1 VNVSVPPPPL
11 PGHELLIFLLQI
23 ALLLLL
29 ARGLGRL
36 AEKLKMPAI
45 VGELLTGVVVGPSLL
60 GHLAPS
66 LEAWLFPPDKDQ
78 MHLLDGVGQL
88 AVLLLV
94 AVTGTHL
101 DQVMLRRRGGTA
113 LPVSLFGLLV
123 PLMLGVL
130 AGLAMPE
137 SLMAGDTE
145 RWVFAL
151 FLGVAMCV
159 TAIPVIAKTLS
170 DMGLLHRDVG
180 QLTLAA
186 GTVDDVVG
194 WFLLSVVAAA
204 ATVGVTARIWLSVAY
219 LIGFVLVAAVVA
231 RPLVRRIMRR
241 AARAA
246 DPDVTIA
253 GAVVI
258 VLLGAATTHALGMEP
273 VFGALVAGILI
284 GTPGAADQVKLA
296 PLRTIVLSVLTP
308 IFMATA
314 GLRMDLSALVQP
326 TVALAAL
333 AVLAIAIAGKFA
345 GVYLGA
351 RIARLGHWEGIAL
364 GAGMNSRGVIEVI
377 VAMTGLRLGVLN
389 TATYTVIVLVAVV
402 TSVMAP
408 PLLRWAMGRI
418 AHNEEEMLR
427 KATHDAWAGNSRNAT
442 ATLKGVG
449 N

>member
-1 VNVSVPPPPL
+1 MSAPPPPL
-11 PGHELLIFLLQI
+11 PGHELLIFLLQL

-36 AEKLKMPAI
+36 AERMKMPAI
-45 VGELLTGVVVGPSLL
+45 VGELLTGVIVGPSLL
-60 GHLAPS
+60 GNLAPGIA
-66 LEAWLFPPDKDQ
+66 AWLFPPDGEQ
-78 MHLLDGVGQL
+78 MHLLDAVGQL

-101 DQVMLRRRGGTA
+101 DQAMLRRRGATA
-113 LPVSLFGLLV
+113 LPVSLSGLV
-123 PLMLGVL
+123 TTLMLGVL

-186 GTVDDVVG
+186 GTVDDMVG
-194 WFLLSVVAAA
+194 WFLLSVAAAA
-204 ATVGVTARIWLSVAY
+204 ATVGVTVRIWLSVAY
-219 LIGFVLVAAVVA
+219 LIGFVLLAVVVA
-231 RPLVRRIMRR
+231 RPLVRRIMRL

-246 DPDVTIA
+246 DPGATIA
-253 GAVVI
+253 AAVVI
-258 VLLGAATTHALGMEP
+258 VLLGATTSHALGMEP
-273 VFGALVAGILI
+273 VFGALVAGILL
-284 GTPGAADQVKLA
+284 GSPGATDQVKLA
-296 PLRTIVLSVLTP
+296 PLRTIVLSVLAP
-308 IFMATA
+308 IFLATA
-314 GLRMDLSALVQP
+314 GLRMDLSALTQL
-326 TVALAAL
+326 TVALAAV

-351 RIARLGHWEGIAL
+351 RIARLGHWEGVAL

-408 PLLRWAMGRI
+408 PLLRSAMRRV
-418 AHNEEEMLR
+418 AHSEAEVLR
-427 KATHDAWAGNSRNAT
+427 KATHDMWAGNSQDVVAS
-442 ATLKGVG
+442 LKGIR